1 MSRIKAY
8 ALKLQK
14 KTKLKKTTSDYNMI
28 MLLSLRDGV
37 VIEVRIRIRPGYKY
51 DTQ

>member
-14 KTKLKKTTSDYNMI
+14 KTKLKKTASDNNRI
-28 MLLSLRDGV
+28 MLLSLRDEV
-37 VIEVRIRIRPGYKY
+37 VIKLR
-51 DTQ
+51 